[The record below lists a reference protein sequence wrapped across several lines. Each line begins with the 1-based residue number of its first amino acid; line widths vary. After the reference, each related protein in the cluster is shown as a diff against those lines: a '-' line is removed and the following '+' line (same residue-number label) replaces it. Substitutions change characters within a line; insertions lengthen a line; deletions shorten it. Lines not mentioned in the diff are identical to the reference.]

1 MNNLKQ
7 ISIFQNPDIK
17 QWNKINSKAS
27 FNFETGYLSARQ
39 NYSPAS
45 KHPNIDSISQY
56 NECNI
61 MDFFF
66 FDIWWCHPF
75 SLFQVYLAVAIFFV
89 TASIISLACS
99 TITEWKAS
107 PTKEEVRD
115 YVKRNGFPGDLE
127 RFDEYFEYL
136 LDYYDDDDDDDDG
149 HNTNGTYNDNRNSTN
164 STEKNKDKDSKSK
177 TKPQKPEVIERLNLN
192 GLRRKGIFLEVTD
205 YIILTFFTLELC
217 ARLVTCPS
225 IFQYYKSPLNT
236 LDTLVLIL
244 AFIEIAV
251 MQISLEEKFK
261 SKGLKVLLY
270 FQILRIFR
278 VFRIVKNV
286 TAIKVLV
293 FSFRTSYKDFMVLL
307 LYVCIAL
314 TLFGSAFYFV
324 EDSRHIQNIP
334 EAVWLTLI
342 TMTTVGYGDLYPKS
356 LPGRILGGICALT
369 GVLLLAL
376 IIPVFVGTFVNV
388 YQFAC
393 CGSVK
398 RSSGNAS
405 RSTVYPTDVTEE
417 KEFTKM

>member
-1 MNNLKQ
+1 MTTTMTLIMAKMVLLITKGIVQ
-7 ISIFQNPDIK
+7 IVPRKIK
-17 QWNKINSKAS
+17 IRIPSQ
-27 FNFETGYLSARQ
+27 RQ
-39 NYSPAS
+39 NLRNQ
-45 KHPNIDSISQY
+45 KLLKGWIW
-56 NECNI
+56 
-61 MDFFF
+61 MD
-66 FDIWWCHPF
+66 W
-75 SLFQVYLAVAIFFV
+75 
-89 TASIISLACS
+89 
-99 TITEWKAS
+99 
-107 PTKEEVRD
+107 
-115 YVKRNGFPGDLE
+115 
-127 RFDEYFEYL
+127 DE
-136 LDYYDDDDDDDDG
+136 
-149 HNTNGTYNDNRNSTN
+149 
-164 STEKNKDKDSKSK
+164 
-177 TKPQKPEVIERLNLN
+177 
-192 GLRRKGIFLEVTD
+192 KGIFLEVTD

-225 IFQYYKSPLNT
+225 IFRYYKSPLNT

-356 LPGRILGGICALT
+356 LPGRILGGMCALT
-369 GVLLLAL
+369 GVLL
-376 IIPVFVGTFVNV
+376 F
-388 YQFAC
+388 
-393 CGSVK
+393 GSHHPCFCW
-398 RSSGNAS
+398 N
-405 RSTVYPTDVTEE
+405 
-417 KEFTKM
+417 FC